1 MIRPK
6 GRYEACELVGS
17 RGAGH
22 VLRVVAVGWTAG
34 GARRR
39 ARRRVAGTI
48 AIFDTLT
55 RTWLG

>member
-1 MIRPK
+1 MIRPRR
-6 GRYEACELVGS
+6 RYEACELVGS

-22 VLRVVAVGWTAG
+22 VLRVVASGWTAG
-34 GARRR
+34 AARRR
-39 ARRRVAGTI
+39 ARRRSRGSI

>member
-6 GRYEACELVGS
+6 RRYEACELVGS

-22 VLRVVAVGWTAG
+22 VLRVVASGWTAAA
-34 GARRR
+34 ARRR
-39 ARRRVAGTI
+39 ARRRVTGVI
-48 AIFDTLT
+48 AVFDTLT